1 MERNF
6 PHKKIDDF
14 TRVISPIVL
23 IRNGVLYVVISLYIN
38 VCMLYK
44 IYENNTISYNSLFRN
59 NASIVQQTYSNTES
73 YDTTIPS

>member
-23 IRNGVLYVVISLYIN
+23 IRNGVLYVVIPLYIY